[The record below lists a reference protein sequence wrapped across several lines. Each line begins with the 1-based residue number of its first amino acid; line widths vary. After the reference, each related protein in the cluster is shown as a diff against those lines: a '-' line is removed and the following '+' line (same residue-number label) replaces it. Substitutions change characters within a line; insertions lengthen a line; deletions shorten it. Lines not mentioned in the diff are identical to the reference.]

1 MKVSKGTIIGIL
13 VFYLPDV
20 LLILLV
26 AAVFINFENIIKIS
40 YLTFMLILLGTVL
53 LRTVIFFL
61 ISRYFY
67 FNRLKVIRNIITGFK
82 KGKFQIVQSEV
93 HGNDLFANILK
104 ELIKVGN
111 YLDTMVST
119 QRDEIDI
126 FHEFYDSIVFSP
138 NSFFLIL
145 SEKEKVE
152 YVNEGFC
159 KRLKYESDD
168 IIGKS
173 IEDIFYF
180 VNARLKGAIIK
191 AKSLGN
197 TIVLEQTHLLSKN
210 RIPLIF
216 DMKISRILV
225 KGRNKIIILIDDIT
239 NKLRKDYQISLI
251 SQLSSYL
258 QRDKEI
264 EEVLFKILSAV
275 TSGHG
280 LGFNRAML
288 FLVDEEGNYLKGK
301 MAVGPDSMEEAIE
314 IWNSDISDTMK
325 DEIDVMNLKGAELLD
340 SVIKS
345 KILINSNSLLS
356 NALNER
362 QVVHIHDSWN
372 DERVNPELR
381 ELLNVNEFV
390 IVPLYAANAPVGII
404 IADNKFNQVPISG
417 DIKELLVIFA
427 SQAALTIE
435 SHSNL
440 LKAQRDME
448 KIEKRQEAIVES
460 EKMAAVGKIA
470 THIAHEIR
478 NPLVTM
484 GGYARK
490 IMNMP
495 KDGLK
500 NVSNIEKFA
509 KIILGESERLE
520 KTLSNV
526 MDFTKPSRYIREYN
540 SINEIIKDTVSLLRN
555 MFLDHKI
562 EVVTKLNDEI
572 PLIMCDSNQ
581 IKQVMLNLL
590 QNSIEVTPQ
599 DGMIEIVTSFNSK
612 NLAIRVKDT
621 GTGIDEKDPNIIFEP
636 FFTKKI
642 SGVGLGLANVKKI
655 INDHNG
661 NISVRNREFVG
672 VEFTITLPFP
682 G

>member
-1 MKVSKGTIIGIL
+1 MKTKGTVLG
-13 VFYLPDV
+13 VFFFYIPDI
-20 LLILLV
+20 LLILFI
-26 AAVFINFENIIKIS
+26 AVVFSNTGLENRVFYHIILMIV
-40 YLTFMLILLGTVL
+40 IVVVL
-53 LRTVIFFL
+53 LRTFIIFML
-61 ISRYFY
+61 SRYFY
-67 FNRLKVIRNIITGFK
+67 VNRLNIIRNILSNFK
-82 KGKFQIVQSEV
+82 KGKFHVLQNSVK
-93 HGNDLFANILK
+93 GNDSFAKVLK
-104 ELIKVGN
+104 ELIKVGRH
-111 YLDTMVST
+111 LDNMVSS

-126 FHEFYDSIVFSP
+126 FHEFYNSIVFSP
-138 NSFFLIL
+138 NSFFIIL
-145 SEKEKVE
+145 SENEKVE

-159 KRLKYESDD
+159 RRLRYDTDE

-191 AKSLGN
+191 AKTQGN

-216 DMKISRILV
+216 DMKVSRIMV

-239 NKLRKDYQISLI
+239 NKLRKDYQINLI

-258 QRDKEI
+258 QRDRKI
-264 EEVLFKILSAV
+264 EEFLFKILTAV

-288 FLVDEEGNYLKGK
+288 FLVDEGGVSLEGK

-314 IWNSDISDTMK
+314 IWNSNENDVLDEEFDI
-325 DEIDVMNLKGAELLD
+325 MNLKGAELFD

-345 KILINSNSLLS
+345 RFLIDSDALLS
-356 NALNER
+356 KALNER
-362 QVVHIHDSWN
+362 TVLHITDSWN
-372 DERVNPELR
+372 DDRVDDELKK
-381 ELLNVNEFV
+381 LLNVNECV
-390 IVPLYAANAPVGII
+390 IVPLTAANTSVGII

-440 LKAQRDME
+440 LKAQKDME

-490 IMNMP
+490 IMGMP

-500 NVSNIEKFA
+500 NVANIEKFA
-509 KIILGESERLE
+509 KIILEESERLE

-526 MDFTKPSRYIREYN
+526 MDFTKPSRYIREFN
-540 SINEIIKDTVSLLRN
+540 NINDIIRDTENLLKN
-555 MFLDHKI
+555 MFLDNKI
-562 EVVTKLNDEI
+562 EVVTKLNNEI
-572 PLIMCDSNQ
+572 PLIKCDSNQ

-590 QNSIEVTPQ
+590 QNSIEVTPH
-599 DGMIEIVTSFNSK
+599 DGMIEIVTEFDSK
-612 NLAIRVKDT
+612 QVTIRVKDS

-655 INDHNG
+655 ISDHNG
-661 NISVRNREFVG
+661 NINVRNREFVG
-672 VEFTITLPFP
+672 VEFTIHLPLP